1 MPLYVES
8 LRSWSSISDTFVAF
22 YSNQPNCFWLDRTH
36 HTTSQ
41 FSVIGSGV
49 PSEFAIGEQEYEFE
63 PGFSFRPFLVGV
75 LHYASDALAG
85 QFLKVD
91 RAIVYEHASKTMH
104 FVGDC
109 DSREEFELWHAGA
122 LLRLALLGGNAAS
135 YELEVTAATSAL
147 LTPDD
152 SQSDYM
158 KKILQAQQHIASGD
172 VYQLCLTT
180 RLRGEFTGDPLSYFL
195 RLRKKHPA
203 PYASFVRI
211 EGVSF
216 VSISPERLIEVSGRR
231 VLSSPIKGTAPRG
244 ADPEEDTEIL
254 NRLSQDP
261 KERAENLMIVDLIRN
276 DLSVSCKPES
286 VIVESLLAV
295 RSYSTVHQL
304 VSDVSATLQDGKS
317 GFDALLSL
325 FPGGSMTGA
334 PKIRAVQIIDELE
347 SSERGPYS
355 GGIGWIGKD
364 GSMDLGMVIRT
375 AVFEGSTVTIGIG
388 GGITSDSSPAAEHA
402 EIQLKARALV
412 SELSAVVAW

>member
-8 LRSWSSISDTFVAF
+8 LRSWSSVSDTFVAF
-22 YSNQPNCFWLDRTH
+22 YANQPNCFWLDRTH
-36 HTTSQ
+36 HPTSQ

-49 PSEFAIGEQEYEFE
+49 PSEFAVGVDDYEFE
-63 PGFSFRPFLVGV
+63 PSFPFRPFLVGV
-75 LHYASDALAG
+75 LHYATESLAG
-85 QFLKVD
+85 QFLRVD
-91 RAIVYEHASKTMH
+91 RAIVYEHSSKTMH
-104 FVGDC
+104 FVADC
-109 DSREEFELWHAGA
+109 SSREEFDQWHAGA
-122 LLRLALLGGNAAS
+122 MLRLALLGGNAAS
-135 YELEVTAATSAL
+135 YELEMTAATSAL

-152 SQSDYM
+152 
-158 KKILQAQQHIASGD
+158 LQASYLEKIRAAQAHIAAGD

-203 PYASFVRI
+203 PYASYLRI
-211 EGVSF
+211 NGVSF
-216 VSISPERLIEVSGRR
+216 VSISPERLIEVSGRK

-244 ADPEEDTEIL
+244 ANPEEDTQIL

-276 DLSVSCKPES
+276 DLSIACKPDS
-286 VIVESLLAV
+286 VLVESLLAV
-295 RSYSTVHQL
+295 KSFSTLHQL
-304 VSDVSATLQDGKS
+304 VSDVSATLQDDKS
-317 GFDALLSL
+317 GFDALGAM

-334 PKIRAVQIIDELE
+334 PKIRAVEIIDELE
-347 SSERGPYS
+347 ASKREAYS

-375 AVFEGSTVTIGIG
+375 AVFEGNTVTIGIG
-388 GGITSDSSPAAEHA
+388 GGITSDSDPVAEHA

-412 SELSAVVAW
+412 SELSASVAW

>member
-295 RSYSTVHQL
+295 RSFSTVHQL

>member
-75 LHYASDALAG
+75 LHYASDALAA

>member
-1 MPLYVES
+1 
-8 LRSWSSISDTFVAF
+8 
-22 YSNQPNCFWLDRTH
+22 
-36 HTTSQ
+36 
-41 FSVIGSGV
+41 
-49 PSEFAIGEQEYEFE
+49 
-63 PGFSFRPFLVGV
+63 
-75 LHYASDALAG
+75 
-85 QFLKVD
+85 
-91 RAIVYEHASKTMH
+91 MH

>member
-158 KKILQAQQHIASGD
+158 KKILQAQEHIASGD

-295 RSYSTVHQL
+295 RSFSTVHQL

>member
-49 PSEFAIGEQEYEFE
+49 PSEFAVGEQEYEFE

>member
-36 HTTSQ
+36 HTNSQ
-41 FSVIGSGV
+41 FSIIGSGV
-49 PSEFAIGEQEYEFE
+49 PSDYFSSDEAYEFE
-63 PGFSFRPFLVGV
+63 PEFAFRPFLVGV
-75 LHYASDALAG
+75 LHYASQELAG
-85 QFLKVD
+85 QFLRVD
-91 RAIVYEHASKTMH
+91 RAIVYEHSNKTMH
-104 FVGDC
+104 FVADC
-109 DSREEFELWHAGA
+109 RSREEFDLWHAGA

-135 YELEVTAATSAL
+135 YELEMTAATAAL

-152 SQSDYM
+152 SQAEYIQ
-158 KKILQAQQHIASGD
+158 KILQAQDYIASGD

-211 EGVSF
+211 DGVSF
-216 VSISPERLIEVSGRR
+216 VSISPERLIEVTGRR

-244 ADPEEDTEIL
+244 ASPEEDTQIL
-254 NRLSQDP
+254 NRLALDP

-286 VIVESLLAV
+286 VVVESLLAV
-295 RSYSTVHQL
+295 RSFSTLHQL
-304 VSDVSATLQDGKS
+304 VSDVSATLQEGKS
-317 GFDALLSL
+317 GFDALDSL

-334 PKIRAVQIIDELE
+334 PKIRAVEIIAELE
-347 SSERGPYS
+347 ASSRGAYS

-375 AVFEGSTVTIGIG
+375 AIFDRTTVTIGIG
-388 GGITSDSSPAAEHA
+388 GGITSDSIPENEHA

-412 SELSAVVAW
+412 SELSASVAW